1 MGSLTILLMD
11 KLNVQL
17 EMSANKINT
26 ATFQPINKKLS
37 NFFTKTKC
45 TTIID

>member
-1 MGSLTILLMD
+1 MDSLTILLMN

-26 ATFQPINKKLS
+26 ATLQPINKNVL
-37 NFFTKTKC
+37 NFFIVTKC
-45 TTIID
+45 TTIRK